1 MDRDKIA
8 RCTAAEWTIIRRP
21 LTGAFAAEFDGAERQ
36 LRAKQTDA
44 NAAHW
49 QTEFMLKGDGAA
61 ITEVDGLHFL
71 PDVKTPRQ
79 PGNGHW
85 KFKVLLFDA
94 STVKS
99 EKGFICRE
107 GIVTLND
114 EV

>member
-8 RCTAAEWTIIRRP
+8 RCTAAGWTIMSRP
-21 LTGAFAAEFDGAERQ
+21 ITGAFAAEFEDAERQ

-44 NAAHW
+44 NAVHW
-49 QTEFMLKGDGAA
+49 QAEFMLKGDGAV

-71 PDVKTPRQ
+71 PEIETPRL
-79 PGNGHW
+79 PGSGHW
-85 KFKVLLFDA
+85 KFKILLFDA

-99 EKGFICRE
+99 EKGFTCRE
-107 GIVTLND
+107 GIATLND

>member
-1 MDRDKIA
+1 MNRGKIA
-8 RCTAAEWTIIRRP
+8 RCTAAEWTIISRP
-21 LTGAFAAEFDGAERQ
+21 ITGAFAAEFEAAERQ

-44 NAAHW
+44 NAVHW
-49 QTEFMLKGDGAA
+49 QTEFMLKGDGAG

-71 PDVKTPRQ
+71 PDVKTPRP

-99 EKGFICRE
+99 ERGFTCRE
-107 GIVTLND
+107 GIATLND

>member
-1 MDRDKIA
+1 MERDKIA
-8 RCTAAEWTIIRRP
+8 RCTAAEWTMIRRP
-21 LTGAFAAEFDGAERQ
+21 ITGAFAAEFEDAERQ

-44 NAAHW
+44 NAVHW

-71 PDVKTPRQ
+71 PDVKTPRL

-94 STVKS
+94 STVKG

-107 GIVTLND
+107 GIATLND